1 MELLKSNSWLC
12 GAPHSLLC
20 KWEGENLY
28 KISDFSKMT
37 GLSKETLRYYA
48 EVKLLEPAYIN
59 PENNYRYYDDG
70 SYFLAILLVKLRRF
84 GFTIQEMIS
93 VMEDDSFS
101 HLEDLLLQK
110 RNNIQM
116 QIEDL
121 RLQVE
126 EIDEF
131 IASGREEQEWF
142 SGKKKHS

>member
-1 MELLKSNSWLC
+1 
-12 GAPHSLLC
+12 
-20 KWEGENLY
+20 
-28 KISDFSKMT
+28 MT

-59 PENNYRYYDDG
+59 PENNYHYYDDV

-93 VMEDDSFS
+93 VMEDESFA

-121 RLQVE
+121 RLQIE
-126 EIDEF
+126 EIDDF
-131 IASGREEQEWF
+131 IASGREEQE
-142 SGKKKHS
+142 